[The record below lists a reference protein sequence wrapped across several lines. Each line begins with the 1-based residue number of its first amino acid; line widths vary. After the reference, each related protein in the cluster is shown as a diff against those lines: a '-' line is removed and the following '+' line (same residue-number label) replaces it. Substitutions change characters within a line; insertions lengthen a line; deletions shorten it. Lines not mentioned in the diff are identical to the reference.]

1 MRLLQRISLTCRC
14 FVMAAVLCLPAVGA
28 ARADQAALSGLG
40 RFEGWRENALVGYGL
55 VVGLAG
61 TGDSR
66 RSYVTRQTLG
76 NVYSRLGLNVTED
89 DISSRNVALV
99 LVAATLPASAN
110 SGDRISVTVS
120 SAGDARSLA
129 GGTLLMT
136 PLFGP
141 DSEHYAIAQGP
152 LLTGGYSFEANLDSE
167 QRNFPTT
174 ARLEQGATIERSV
187 EADLAIE
194 GGELR
199 FLLFD
204 PSFSTAS
211 RIAARINQTFGT
223 ELAWARGA
231 DEVRIR
237 YEGGE
242 RGLTSFIAS
251 IEELRV
257 DPERVPR
264 VVINERTGTIVA
276 GAEVTLSSVVISQGD
291 LRVSVSSENTASQ
304 PGFIGGINENISSL
318 VITNTSL
325 TAQSAPGAAVNVFPN
340 TTIAS
345 LVEGLSSHG
354 LDTQQIIAVLQAMK
368 SAGALH
374 AEILVQ

>member
-1 MRLLQRISLTCRC
+1 MRRI
-14 FVMAAVLCLPAVGA
+14 AVYLRRIALGLFCLAVGFGPA
-28 ARADQAALSGLG
+28 QADQAALSGLG

-55 VVGLAG
+55 VVGLSG

-76 NVYSRLGLNVTED
+76 NVYERLGLNVSEE
-89 DISSRNVALV
+89 DISSRNVAVV

-110 SGDRISVTVS
+110 AGDRISVTVS

-136 PLFGP
+136 PLLGP

-152 LLTGGYSFEANLDSE
+152 LLTGGYNFEANLNQE

-187 EADLAIE
+187 DAALAVE
-194 GGELR
+194 DGELK
-199 FLLFD
+199 FLLYD
-204 PSFSTAS
+204 PSFATAS
-211 RIAARINQTFGT
+211 RIAERVNEAFGRD
-223 ELAWARGA
+223 LAWARGA

-237 YEGGE
+237 YDGAD
-242 RGLTSFIAS
+242 RGLTAFVAS
-251 IEELRV
+251 IQGLRV
-257 DPERVPR
+257 EPERVPR
-264 VVINERTGTIVA
+264 VVINERTGTVVA

-291 LRVSVSSENTASQ
+291 LRVSVSSENYASQ
-304 PGFIGGINENISSL
+304 PGFISGYNENVSSL
-318 VITNTSL
+318 VITNTRL
-325 TAQSAPGAAVNVFPN
+325 TAESSPSAAVTVFPN

-345 LVEGLSSHG
+345 LVEGLSAQG
-354 LDTQQIIAVLQAMK
+354 LDTRQVIAVLQAMK
-368 SAGALH
+368 AAGALH
-374 AEILVQ
+374 AEIIVQ

>member
-1 MRLLQRISLTCRC
+1 MAMLT
-14 FVMAAVLCLPAVGA
+14 
-28 ARADQAALSGLG
+28 ARADEAALSGLG

-55 VVGLAG
+55 VVGLSG

-76 NVYSRLGLNVTED
+76 NIYARLGLTVTEE
-89 DISSRNVALV
+89 DISSRNVAVV

-110 SGDRISVTVS
+110 AGDRISVTVS

-129 GGTLLMT
+129 GGILLMT

-141 DSEHYAIAQGP
+141 DSAHYAIAQGP
-152 LLTGGYSFEANLDSE
+152 LLAGGYSFEADLNQE

-187 EADLAIE
+187 DATLSLE

-211 RIAARINQTFGT
+211 RIAMRINQAFGND
-223 ELAWARGA
+223 LAWASGA

-237 YEGGE
+237 YDGGD
-242 RGLTSFIAS
+242 RGLTSFVAG
-251 IEELRV
+251 IESLRV
-257 DPERVPR
+257 EPERVAR

-276 GAEVTLSSVVISQGD
+276 GADVTLSSVVISQGD
-291 LRVSVSSENTASQ
+291 LRVSVSTENLASQ
-304 PGFIGGINENISSL
+304 PAFIGGNNENVSSL
-318 VITNTSL
+318 VITNTKL
-325 TAQSAPGAAVNVFPN
+325 TAQPGASQTATVFPN

-345 LVEGLSSHG
+345 LVEGLSAQG
-354 LDTQQIIAVLQAMK
+354 LDTRQIIAVLQAMK

>member
-1 MRLLQRISLTCRC
+1 MRGVIDLAGRWL
-14 FVMAAVLCLPAVGA
+14 AVAIFCAFAVIA
-28 ARADQAALSGLG
+28 PARADEAVLGGLG

-76 NVYSRLGLNVTED
+76 NVYARLGLNVTDE
-89 DISSRNVALV
+89 DISSRNVAVV
-99 LVAATLPASAN
+99 LVAATLPPSAN
-110 SGDRISVTVS
+110 AGDRISVTVS

-136 PLFGP
+136 PLLGP

-152 LLTGGYSFEANLDSE
+152 LIAGGFSFEANQNQE

-187 EADLAIE
+187 DAALSLE

-199 FLLFD
+199 FLLFE
-204 PSFSTAS
+204 PSFVTAS
-211 RIAARINQTFGT
+211 RVASRINQAF
-223 ELAWARGA
+223 EADIAWASDA

-242 RGLTSFIAS
+242 RGLASFVAGIH
-251 IEELRV
+251 ELRV
-257 DPERVPR
+257 EPGRVPR
-264 VVINERTGTIVA
+264 VVINERTGTVVA
-276 GAEVTLSSVVISQGD
+276 GADVTLSSVVISQGD
-291 LRVSVSSENTASQ
+291 LRISVSTENLASQ
-304 PGFIGGINENISSL
+304 PEFISGFNENISSL
-318 VITNTSL
+318 VITNTTL
-325 TAQSAPGAAVNVFPN
+325 EARTDAGTAVTVFPN
-340 TTIAS
+340 TSIAS
-345 LVEGLSSHG
+345 LVEGLSSQG
-354 LDTQQIIAVLQAMK
+354 LDTRQVIAVLQAMK
-368 SAGALH
+368 AAGALH